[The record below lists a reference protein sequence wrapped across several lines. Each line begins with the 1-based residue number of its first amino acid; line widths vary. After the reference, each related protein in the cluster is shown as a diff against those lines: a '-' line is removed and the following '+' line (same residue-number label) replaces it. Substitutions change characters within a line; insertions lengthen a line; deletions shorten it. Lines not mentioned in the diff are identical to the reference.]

1 MHRLLLIPAKIV
13 HLIKIFPGK
22 FFYFI
27 KHFPIMIHDFF
38 FDWVLETA
46 SFMLLLVTY
55 MAGLALNAIGKFK
68 LFPGPIDRILRPIFS
83 KVYNKILT
91 ISRHDTEA
99 INRVMLIELALRN
112 MRVKKSRT
120 TITIGGMSLGI
131 GAIVF
136 LVSLG
141 YGVQNLVISRV
152 ARLDEMR
159 QADVNIA
166 AGSNL
171 KISDKTISDFKNIPN
186 VEQVL
191 PQIAVVGRVN
201 FQNSISDMAVYGVT
215 SEYLNQS
222 AVKPVEGKNFESND
236 TAKPLTSQTQQQPE
250 VAGVSISSSKIGDEI
265 GNIQFEI
272 EPNTWVKVR
281 KNPDKNSQLFG
292 YTRRIEGNQQG
303 TYYWGTSYPDNQTGL
318 SGSDQNGKPLGK
330 WIKSDV
336 LLWQKKLCQKSDPDC
351 VDGQYIIDK
360 DNSGKQIQTSGYFA
374 QINIRTFDNSPE
386 ITSLQVLG
394 ESTSAAE
401 LITSTTAT
409 SAADLELLALASE
422 AAELTEQ
429 KSKSVP
435 LGKSAIRQAVVN
447 RAMLK
452 VLGITD
458 GQAVGK
464 TFNASFVVVG
474 DLLADATEKIESVP
488 IDYTIVGVVP
498 DEKSPIFYVPFID
511 LRSLGIE
518 YYSQIKIVAK
528 NQDSL
533 AKIRQQ
539 IEASGFNTSSVAD
552 TVQQINSLFATV
564 RTILALLGMVALA
577 VAALGMFNTLTVS
590 LLERTR
596 EVGLMKAMGMK
607 SKEVKELFLTESM
620 IMGFF
625 GGVLGVAFG
634 FLSGKLISGIISIF
648 AISKGVGFI
657 DISFIPLTFI
667 LFIVVLSLLVGL
679 ITGIYPARR
688 ATKISAL
695 NAMRYE

>member
-1 MHRLLLIPAKIV
+1 
-13 HLIKIFPGK
+13 
-22 FFYFI
+22 
-27 KHFPIMIHDFF
+27 MIHDFF
-38 FDWVLETA
+38 FDWILETA

-55 MAGLALNAIGKFK
+55 MIGLALNAIGKFK
-68 LFPGPIDRILRPIFS
+68 LFPGPIDRSLRPILS
-83 KVYNKILT
+83 KIYNKILT
-91 ISRHDTEA
+91 INRHDTEA

-112 MRVKKSRT
+112 MRVKRSRT

-171 KISDKTISDFKNIPN
+171 KISDKTIADFKNIPN

-222 AVKPVEGKNFESND
+222 AVKPIEGKNFENND
-236 TAKPLTSQTQQQPE
+236 TSKPLTYQQTSKPE
-250 VAGVSISSSKIGDEI
+250 VAGVSVTNGKIGDEI
-265 GNIQFEI
+265 GNVQFEI
-272 EPNTWVKVR
+272 EPATWVKVR
-281 KNPDKNSQLFG
+281 QNPDKNSQLLG
-292 YTRRIEGNQQG
+292 YTKRIEGNQKG
-303 TYYWGTSYPDNQTGL
+303 LYYWGTSYPDNQTGL
-318 SGSDQNGKPLGK
+318 SGSDINGKPLGK
-330 WIKSDV
+330 WIRSEV
-336 LLWQKKLCQKSDPDC
+336 LLWQKKLCQKTNPDC
-351 VDGQYIIDK
+351 IDGQYLIDK
-360 DNSGKQIQTSGYFA
+360 DNFGKQQQISGYFA
-374 QINIRTFDNSPE
+374 QINIRTFDTTAE
-386 ITSLQVLG
+386 TTSLQVLG
-394 ESTSAAE
+394 ESTSAAD
-401 LITSTTAT
+401 LVTSTTAT

-422 AAELTEQ
+422 AAGLTEQ

-533 AKIRQQ
+533 ARIRQQ

-634 FLSGKLISGIISIF
+634 FLAGKLISGIISIF
-648 AISKGVGFI
+648 AISKGIGFI